1 MLTTVKKDMLWTAL
15 KYVVAAALTVFL
27 VLMLLFYKSEAED
40 AQKQLQTVTQ
50 QYTDALE
57 QHESFVVEQELLQ
70 SILSA
75 GKAAKD
81 TSKVKTNEAIK
92 KQVAEGTPVRV
103 TGVSLDLLQ
112 QRSRE
117 VREAAIGTKH

>member
-1 MLTTVKKDMLWTAL
+1 MLTTVQKDMLWTAL
-15 KYVVAAALTVFL
+15 KYVVAASLTGFL

-40 AQKQLQTVTQ
+40 AQEKLQAVTQ

-57 QHESFVVEQELLQ
+57 QHENFVVEQELLQ

-75 GKAAKD
+75 GKVQKD
-81 TSKVKTNEAIK
+81 ISKVKTDEAIR
-92 KQVAEGTPVRV
+92 KQAAEGTPVRV

-117 VREAAIGTKH
+117 VREAALGVKH